1 MSTKHPIIV
10 ITGASGAGTTSV
22 MKTFEAIFNR
32 EKVKAAFVEGDAFHK
47 YNRVQMRERMR
58 EEMEKGNYSFSHFG
72 EDANLFSD
80 LENLF
85 KAYGETGTGKHRKYL
100 HNDEEA
106 APYKQEPG
114 TFSDWEDLPEG
125 TDLLFYEQIFKKFRI

>member
-47 YNRVQMRERMR
+47 YDRAQMRERMQ
-58 EEMEKGNYSFSHFG
+58 EEMAF
-72 EDANLFSD
+72 DPRAD
-80 LENLF
+80 LGF
-85 KAYGETGTGKHRKYL
+85 
-100 HNDEEA
+100 
-106 APYKQEPG
+106 
-114 TFSDWEDLPEG
+114 
-125 TDLLFYEQIFKKFRI
+125 